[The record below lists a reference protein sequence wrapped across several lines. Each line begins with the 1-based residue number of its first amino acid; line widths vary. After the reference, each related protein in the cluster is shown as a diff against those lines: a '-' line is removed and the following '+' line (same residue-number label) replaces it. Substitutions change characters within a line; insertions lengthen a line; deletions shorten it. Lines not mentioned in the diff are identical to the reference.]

1 MPGTVYNVPPIPAD
15 PEHTTWVDAGALR
28 IGIEYRLL
36 DNDDLAANYQ
46 GAAMEEIQSAMDGQA
61 IEDNGVSIH
70 VEGAKD
76 GHEYLRFDC
85 FENEP
90 HYHYIDA
97 SGEKQTIMEFD
108 RVAHGDM
115 IAWAMQQLRTRLSV
129 MLEYAGGGKV
139 AARVQP
145 AEVEAALQKAERLAR
160 DAEKALAEN

>member
-1 MPGTVYNVPPIPAD
+1 M
-15 PEHTTWVDAGALR
+15 
-28 IGIEYRLL
+28 
-36 DNDDLAANYQ
+36 
-46 GAAMEEIQSAMDGQA
+46 A
-61 IEDNGVSIH
+61 IVKENFKHLGGVSIH

-129 MLEYAGGGKV
+129 MLEHAGGGKV